1 MRVVVVEHTA
11 QEEKREYNT
20 WIWQVQLPH
29 IVLAFKADKCYIRG
43 RHEATKK
50 GKTLKAPPPPKGGRE
65 RGRTK
70 RMPYTCPV

>member
-50 GKTLKAPPPPKGGRE
+50 E
-65 RGRTK
+65 RH
-70 RMPYTCPV
+70 